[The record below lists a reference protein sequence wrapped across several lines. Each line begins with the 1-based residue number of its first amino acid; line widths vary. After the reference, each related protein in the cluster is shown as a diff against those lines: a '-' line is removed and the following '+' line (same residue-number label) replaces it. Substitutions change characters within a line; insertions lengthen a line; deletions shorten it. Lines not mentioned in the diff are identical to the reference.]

1 MKKALL
7 IATTLFTTAIS
18 ADAAK
23 IAIKNDSGK
32 SQNIIV
38 MQGGK
43 VKGYIPN
50 LKAGKTFQV
59 TVDSPGTKV
68 MVMLNS
74 DDYIFLPAKNRAFK
88 IGDYFDVGQS
98 SSDDYWSGFFFR

>member
-1 MKKALL
+1 MKTTIL
-7 IATTLFTTAIS
+7 IASTLFASAIA

-23 IAIKNDSGK
+23 IAIKNDTGS

-43 VKGYIPN
+43 VKGYIPS

-59 TVDSPGTKV
+59 TVDNPGTKV

-88 IGDYFDVGQS
+88 IGDLFDVG
-98 SSDDYWSGFFFR
+98 SDSNGWSGFYFR